1 LINNINH
8 LRNKNKQKKCLN
20 SRILKIISSFI
31 LNNILLINKIKYQ
44 IKEIDHKLKKNE
56 NNLVII
62 I

>member
-1 LINNINH
+1 MINNINH